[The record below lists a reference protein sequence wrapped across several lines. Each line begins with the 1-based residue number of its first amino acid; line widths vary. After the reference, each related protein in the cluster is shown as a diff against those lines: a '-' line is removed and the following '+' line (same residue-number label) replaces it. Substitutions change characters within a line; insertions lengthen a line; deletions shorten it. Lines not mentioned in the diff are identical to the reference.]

1 MFTIIKKLICIDKNG
16 LSENCERQPL
26 KNFTWSILE
35 YLNPILTNIFNEMQ
49 EYYFFKTELLFSYVI
64 NVNFEDK
71 MDMIQ

>member
-1 MFTIIKKLICIDKNG
+1 MFTIIKKLICIDKNW

-49 EYYFFKTELLFSYVI
+49 EILFLQNWAIILLRY
-64 NVNFEDK
+64 
-71 MDMIQ
+71 

>member
-26 KNFTWSILE
+26 KKFTWSILE

-49 EYYFFKTELLFSYVI
+49 EILFLQ
-64 NVNFEDK
+64 N
-71 MDMIQ
+71 

>member
-49 EYYFFKTELLFSYVI
+49 EILFLQ
-64 NVNFEDK
+64 N
-71 MDMIQ
+71 